1 LQIKRHTQWSP
12 YGEKC
17 CLLLSAN
24 GSYEPASEDIF
35 VLTGMTVSRSTQQR
49 LVHRQDFEQPSDQ
62 ATVDEM
68 SLDGGKVG

>member
-1 LQIKRHTQWSP
+1 MVPMS
-12 YGEKC
+12 
-17 CLLLSAN
+17 LL
-24 GSYEPASEDIF
+24 EDIF